1 MKQMPPRVSYKAL
14 LTVTVLLGSGFASP
28 AVPAEGVAVA
38 VTNAS
43 EPALC
48 AEKDNVTL
56 TLASAAVRR
65 FRIEAAH
72 PAYIGGL
79 NTDRRDPDWTDC
91 HDISAETSSAPPLR
105 RVTFYEDAD
114 IRLTGYAH
122 ANFWRP
128 ADVPFRVGERVEHGL
143 NLVQL
148 WVRRDGRAEE
158 VLVIYPADGYWRIR
172 PLPPAQLGESAY
184 GSSFLVGP
192 VETERRPFVGLKD
205 IAFDP
210 GTMTF
215 TLGFARGGTATV
227 RLDALD
233 RARLAVETTFDPP
246 VSGAPFAALRSMYV
260 AEANADAARVAVRE
274 LDGDGWREKP
284 IMHFRHAAATDVW
297 AGRITPS
304 RHNAS
309 APDLMFHRFEATP
322 AGSEAASHE
331 AVTREAIVKAPVSER
346 R

>member
-1 MKQMPPRVSYKAL
+1 MRIVKGL
-14 LTVTVLLGSGFASP
+14 LAAAVFFGLAFAAP
-28 AVPAEGVAVA
+28 AVPAESVAVA
-38 VTNAS
+38 VVNAS

-79 NTDRRDPDWTDC
+79 DADRRDPDWTDC
-91 HDISAETSSAPPLR
+91 HDISAETSSTPPLR
-105 RVTFYEDAD
+105 RVVVYENAE
-114 IRLTGYAH
+114 IRLIGYGYAQ
-122 ANFWRP
+122 FWRR
-128 ADVPFRVGERVEHGL
+128 ADVPVRADGRIEHGL

-172 PLPPAQLGESAY
+172 PLPPAHLGASAY
-184 GSSFLVGP
+184 GSSFLIGP

-210 GTMTF
+210 PTMTF
-215 TLGFARGGTATV
+215 TLSFARGGAATV

-233 RARLAVETTFDPP
+233 RDRLALDAAFDPP

-260 AEANADAARVAVRE
+260 SEGNADVARVGVRE
-274 LDGDGWREKP
+274 PEADGWREEP
-284 IMHFRHAAATDVW
+284 IMRFRQAAATDVW
-297 AGRITPS
+297 AGRPTPS

-309 APDLMFHRFEATP
+309 APDLVFHRFEAAP
-322 AGSEAASHE
+322 AD
-331 AVTREAIVKAPVSER
+331 R
-346 R
+346 